1 MSPLLRLVREYV
13 PDAAAE
19 LAQRIED
26 DIIRPLE
33 AANAGLLERNE
44 ELKQELAVVTAAVMK
59 R

>member
-1 MSPLLRLVREYV
+1 MSPLLQIVREYV

-33 AANAGLLERNE
+33 AANTGLRERNE
-44 ELKQELAVVTAAVMK
+44 ELKHELAVVTSAVMQ

>member
-1 MSPLLRLVREYV
+1 MSPLLQIVREYV

-33 AANAGLLERNE
+33 AANTGLRERNE
-44 ELKQELAVVTAAVMK
+44 ELKQELAVVTSAVMK